1 MAWAVF
7 PRRYGRN
14 SVNLAYENSY
24 LGTKLCHIVNSI
36 TCWPASALSHPS
48 NLATLRRELDSKLTS
63 SPSLP
68 HVKQAGPAEETAFD
82 RLESAG
88 LIGCLIGMPGTPTD
102 LSTNPKHMEGFGH
115 G

>member
-1 MAWAVF
+1 MSHREF
-7 PRRYGRN
+7 N
-14 SVNLAYENSY
+14 HLLASLN
-24 LGTKLCHIVNSI
+24 
-36 TCWPASALSHPS
+36 ALSPEQ
-48 NLATLRRELDSKLTS
+48 LATLRRELDSKLTS

-68 HVKQAGPAEETAFD
+68 HVKQASPAEETAFD